1 LTRSL
6 TGQEK
11 VHAGQIWPRINV
23 DAVIVTD
30 EPTNRYNC
38 VAWTLGISTTWIWPW
53 GLRNPTKAEFD
64 ALYVSY
70 GFSPGGSGDIAAFGL
85 NLQSM
90 THGSISGP
98 EHGPR
103 WESKCGAWLRIQH
116 GLGEMEGG
124 NLYGNVLGYYSR
136 ARLMT
141 TDVQQAHVRLQTL
154 RKVQTMKELLS
165 LTDDQLNYVRARA
178 GQVDKR
184 LKERFDERYAAWRAS
199 WSHPLI
205 AVSSAP
211 AARTQT
217 TEFQELISLG
227 PGILPL
233 LMEKLT
239 DPDEFFALMAVD
251 RLARPELHVIRE
263 PNDQAVLLGE
273 QGRAIETVQR
283 WIASNAD

>member
-1 LTRSL
+1 VTRLLTL
-6 TGQEK
+6 QEK
-11 VHAGQIWPRINV
+11 SQARQIWPRMNV

-30 EPTNRYNC
+30 EATNRYNC
-38 VAWTLGISTTWIWPW
+38 LAWTLGISASWVWPW
-53 GLRNPTKAEFD
+53 GSRSPSKVEFD
-64 ALYVSY
+64 VLYRSY
-70 GFSPGGSGDIAAFGL
+70 GFSPAGAGIIAAFGL
-85 NLQSM
+85 DVHSM

-124 NLYGNVLGYYSR
+124 SLYGSVHGFYRRTAS
-136 ARLMT
+136 MT
-141 TDVQQAHVRLQTL
+141 TNLEQADVRLQTL
-154 RKVQTMKELLS
+154 LKAQTMKELLC
-165 LTDDQLNYVRARA
+165 LTADQRNFVHTRSA
-178 GQVDKR
+178 QVDKQ
-184 LKERFDERYAAWRAS
+184 LKERFDTAYNAWKAT

-205 AVSSAP
+205 VVSSAP
-211 AARTQT
+211 TARTQT
-217 TEFQELISLG
+217 TEFLELVSLG

-239 DPDEFFALMAVD
+239 DPNEFFALMVVD

-263 PNDQAVLLGE
+263 IDDEAVLLGE

-283 WIASNAD
+283 WVASEA